1 MVRRTYFVVL
11 CAVLLTI
18 GAFGQQA
25 GQIVGAVTDSK
36 GEAVAGATV
45 KAVEVGTGF
54 ARTVAADSDGRYV
67 LPALRPTQYEIT
79 VEAKGFR
86 AYRRAGVELLANQ
99 SLTVNV
105 ALEVGVV
112 TETVQVEAAAIQ
124 VDTSTST
131 LKEIVDRA
139 RIAELPLNGRD
150 AARLTTLVAGT
161 VIDTVSTE
169 TGKSIPGGLRLSSN
183 GSQARQVAFKLDG
196 VSNTDFYFQEN
207 QTFPFP
213 DALQEFSIQTSNY
226 SAAQGNNAGAV
237 VNVVTKS
244 GTNDL
249 HGGAFEFARNR
260 VFNARNF
267 FANQRDFLKRNQFG
281 AFGGGPVVLPHYDGR
296 NKTFFFLGWQGTRI
310 RNRANDVSTFAPTNA
325 QRSGDFSSLLSG
337 TNKVYLKDPLLTGT
351 CNATTQTA
359 CFPNNQIPTNRFDP
373 ATLNVLKHLPTVGGD
388 GRIVFGRN
396 IAQELDQGVA
406 KFDHQLSDRDRFS
419 GRYFID
425 HFRNAAIYNDGNLL
439 TYQGGS
445 NQSRVRTQNYALSW
459 THTFSPTLLNEFNFG
474 YNRVHSRRGPPSGV
488 PGMKEL
494 GVRLPLYP
502 TLPSIQ
508 QISVSGFF
516 QIGDNLE
523 AKFVRNGFEWSNRTS
538 WVLGRHSLQFGGE
551 IARYRV
557 DIANEFRRAG
567 NFVFNGNVTGNAM
580 ADFFLGRIG
589 TFDQG
594 TGEYKN
600 NRATYAA
607 LFVQDDFKI
616 RPRFTLN
623 FGLRYEPTPP
633 WHEVRGRIQRF
644 TAQDFQ
650 AGVKSTRFKNAPAG
664 LLFRGDPGVPEDG
677 VLGDYNNLGGRFGFA
692 WDVFGDGKTS
702 VRGGGGMFYD
712 QHLLGEFNNGAV
724 NAPPWSIRLSVTQP
738 QGPFSD
744 PYLGRSDFN
753 LVSPANIGLPD
764 APFPRPVLLTT
775 YDGRHNTPLTY
786 NWNLTLERE
795 VLPQWLAR
803 AAYVGS
809 ASNYGRVVKQGN
821 PARYIPGNNANGQPL
836 STTGNTDSR
845 RLFAPEI
852 GLIDYFTEDRR
863 SYYHSMQLTLNRRFS
878 KGFSVLANYT
888 WAKSLDN
895 YPSSSGEGLEV
906 IPFYL
911 PNADQMIYGPSNFD
925 RRHRFVVSYVWELP
939 KAAVDNKLLRGVLH
953 GWQATGIGQYQ
964 TGAPFTVTSGR
975 DNSLTGIGRDRA
987 KLTGASFAPAAG
999 SDKTVWFNSAAFAVN
1014 DVGTFGTMGRG
1025 AFNGPRLFSWDM
1037 GLFKNNKL
1045 TEQVNVQF
1053 RAEFFNIF
1061 NQVNFNNPNT
1071 NVSGGGFGRITST
1084 HPNAGDPRII
1094 QFGLKLLF

>member
-1 MVRRTYFVVL
+1 MLRRILFTVSL
-11 CAVLLTI
+11 TVLLAAH
-18 GAFGQQA
+18 AFGQQA
-25 GQIVGAVTDSK
+25 GQIVGVVTDSS
-36 GEAVAGATV
+36 GGAVPGITV
-45 KAVEVGTGF
+45 KATEVGTGF
-54 ARTVAADSDGRYV
+54 ARTTITGSDGQYV
-67 LPALRPTQYEIT
+67 FPALRPTQYEVT
-79 VEAKGFR
+79 VEASGFR
-86 AYRRAGVELLANQ
+86 AFRRTGIELLANQ
-99 SLTVNV
+99 SLTLNIT
-105 ALEVGVV
+105 LEVGTV
-112 TETVQVEAAAIQ
+112 TETVNVVGGAIQ

-237 VNVVTKS
+237 VNVVTRS
-244 GTNDL
+244 GTNEL
-249 HGGAFEFARNR
+249 HGGAFEFVRNR

-267 FANQRDFLKRNQFG
+267 FARDRDFLKRNQFG
-281 AFGGGPVVLPHYDGR
+281 AFGGGPVRLPGYDGR

-310 RNRANDVSTFAPTNA
+310 RNRANDVTAFAPTTA

-337 TNKVYLKDPLLTGT
+337 SSPVYLRDPLKTGN
-351 CNATTQTA
+351 CNASDRAA
-359 CFPNNQIPTNRFDP
+359 CFPNNQIPVNRFDP
-373 ATLNVLKHLPTVGGD
+373 ASVNVLKFIPAVGGD

-406 KFDHQLSDRDRFS
+406 KVDHQLSTKDRLS
-419 GRYFID
+419 ARYFID

-439 TYQGGS
+439 TYRGGS
-445 NQSRVRTQNYALSW
+445 NQSRVRTQNAAVSW
-459 THTFSPTLLNEFNFG
+459 TRTFSPTVLNEFNFG
-474 YNRVHSRRGPPSGV
+474 YNRIHSRRAPPSGT
-488 PGMKEL
+488 PGMKDL
-494 GVRLPLYP
+494 GVRLPIYP
-502 TLPSIQ
+502 TLASIAE
-508 QISVSGFF
+508 INVPGFF
-516 QIGDNLE
+516 NIGDNLE
-523 AKFVRNGFEWSNRTS
+523 AAFVRNGFEWSNRTS

-557 DIANEFRRAG
+557 DINNEFRRAG
-567 NFVFNGNVTGNAM
+567 HYVFRGNVTGNGI
-580 ADFFLGRIG
+580 ADFLLGRLDS
-589 TFDQG
+589 FDQG

-600 NRATYAA
+600 NRATYSA
-607 LFVQDDFKI
+607 LFFQDDFKVH
-616 RPRFTLN
+616 PRLTLN
-623 FGLRYEPTPP
+623 LGVRYEPTPP
-633 WHEVRGRIQRF
+633 WHEVRGRIERF
-644 TAQDFQ
+644 TAEDFRN
-650 AGVKSTRFKNAPAG
+650 GVRSTRFKNAPPG
-664 LLFRGDPGVPEDG
+664 VLFRGDPGVPEDG
-677 VLGDYNNLGGRFGFA
+677 VVGDYNNVGGRFGFA

-702 VRGGGGMFYD
+702 VRGGAGMFYD
-712 QHLLGEFNNGAV
+712 QHLLGEFNNGGV
-724 NAPPWSIRLSVTQP
+724 NAPPWSIRVSVTRP
-738 QGPFSD
+738 PGPFSD

-753 LVSPANIGLPD
+753 LISLSAIGSPD

-821 PARYIPGNNANGQPL
+821 PAVYIPG
-836 STTGNTDSR
+836 STLGTDAR

-852 GLIDYFTEDRR
+852 GNIDYFTEDRR

-878 KGFSVLANYT
+878 HGFSVLANYT

-895 YPSSSGEGLEV
+895 YPDSSGNAIEV

-911 PNADQMIYGPSNFD
+911 PDADKMVYGPSNFD
-925 RRHRFVVSYVWELP
+925 RRHRFVVSYVLEIP
-939 KAAVDNKLLRGVLH
+939 KVPTGNRLLRGVLH
-953 GWQATGIGQYQ
+953 GWEATGIGQYQ
-964 TGAPFTVTSGR
+964 TGAPYTITSGR
-975 DNSLTGIGRDRA
+975 DNSFTGIGRDRA
-987 KLTGASFAPAAG
+987 KFTGVSTDAPAG
-999 SDKTVWFNSAAFAVN
+999 SDKTVWFNKSAFAVN
-1014 DVGTFGTMGRG
+1014 DVGTFGTVGRG
-1025 AFNGPRLFSWDM
+1025 AFYGPHLFSWDL
-1037 GLFKNNKL
+1037 GFFKNNQI
-1045 TEQVNVQF
+1045 TEQVNLQF
-1053 RAEFFNIF
+1053 RAEFFNLF

-1071 NVSGGGFGRITST
+1071 NVSGGGFGTITTT